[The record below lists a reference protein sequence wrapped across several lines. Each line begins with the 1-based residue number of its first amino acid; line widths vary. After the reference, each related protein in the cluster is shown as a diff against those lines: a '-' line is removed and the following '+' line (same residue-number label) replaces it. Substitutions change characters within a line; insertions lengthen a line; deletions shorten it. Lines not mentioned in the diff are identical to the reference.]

1 MLRTRSSLKCV
12 PHRKLIAKVMRT
24 RVHHATRSFF
34 WETCGDGHDAGPG
47 RLETSW
53 NGLKIGVHARIG
65 RRSRLVSSE
74 CKKKNLLQVHLL
86 NRSDTVTVYYL
97 LRHRQDSNL
106 RRHCLVDTLWY
117 GFETRIAF
125 SGNSTNIIL
134 FIFTYQNFT
143 VDSTCDR
150 IIDQAPI
157 KFTLDRNCAH
167 TSFLE
172 SSQRNPVE
180 TTKPRADLRRVS
192 TRRRERRHGCEYHV
206 PARISKPI
214 PDSHR
219 LPTLGSNQPAFE
231 AHRFKQLHAKQIRPF
246 VPSVYTG

>member
-1 MLRTRSSLKCV
+1 MTGL
-12 PHRKLIAKVMRT
+12 
-24 RVHHATRSFF
+24 
-34 WETCGDGHDAGPG
+34 GHSG
-47 RLETSW
+47 S
-53 NGLKIGVHARIG
+53 V
-65 RRSRLVSSE
+65 
-74 CKKKNLLQVHLL
+74 
-86 NRSDTVTVYYL
+86 YL

-106 RRHCLVDTLWY
+106 RGHCPFDILSY
-117 GFETRIAF
+117 GLKPAL
-125 SGNSTNIIL
+125 SVKDDSTNIYSTKV
-134 FIFTYQNFT
+134 TYQNST
-143 VDSTCDR
+143 VDTTCDR

>member
-1 MLRTRSSLKCV
+1 MLAQVVGVALSSQN
-12 PHRKLIAKVMRT
+12 A
-24 RVHHATRSFF
+24 
-34 WETCGDGHDAGPG
+34 
-47 RLETSW
+47 
-53 NGLKIGVHARIG
+53 
-65 RRSRLVSSE
+65 
-74 CKKKNLLQVHLL
+74 KKKNLLQVHLL

-125 SGNSTNIIL
+125 SGNSTNIFQ
-134 FIFTYQNFT
+134 FIFTYQNST
-143 VDSTCDR
+143 VDTICDR

-157 KFTLDRNCAH
+157 KFTLDRNCAQSHQVTRIFTKESRRDH
-167 TSFLE
+167 TK
-172 SSQRNPVE
+172 
-180 TTKPRADLRRVS
+180 KPRADLRRVS

-206 PARISKPI
+206 PARVTKPI

-219 LPTLGSNQPAFE
+219 LPRLGSNQPAFE
-231 AHRFKQLHAKQIRPF
+231 AHRFKQLHSKQIRPF